1 MSLRGR
7 PLPVRWRSGYAWLP
21 GSCAAS
27 PAPRL
32 EASATDVISRTVRTD
47 VPLPDSVTEE
57 ELRLHAAE
65 VELRAMRDRV
75 RHLEQALHC
84 VAKVVKPY
92 AGGNG
97 R

>member
-1 MSLRGR
+1 MANPTLLNPDLLLRR
-7 PLPVRWRSGYAWLP
+7 YVRTEPTLPTP
-21 GSCAAS
+21 
-27 PAPRL
+27 
-32 EASATDVISRTVRTD
+32 SATDVISRTVRTD

>member
-1 MSLRGR
+1 MANRTEPNPDLLLR
-7 PLPVRWRSGYAWLP
+7 PYVRN
-21 GSCAAS
+21 AAAGV
-27 PAPRL
+27 P
-32 EASATDVISRTVRTD
+32 SATEAISRTIRTD